1 MTSGSRGDTVVGV
14 AGGGEVKSKEDSGAL
29 QKTSW
34 ALSCWEVA
42 AGLVVAWVA
51 VAWLTVQLLH
61 VRPGGQ
67 SGQSLLVLQ
76 LLFLVPP

>member
-1 MTSGSRGDTVVGV
+1 MASSSRGDTVVGV
-14 AGGGEVKSKEDSGAL
+14 AGGGEIKDSGAL

-76 LLFLVPP
+76 LLSLVPP